1 MAVSR
6 RYPDTLVIAAML
18 CAGAVGAQF
27 IGGKATRD
35 ALFLAHLDVT
45 SLPAMVMA
53 TAGVSILLVA
63 LSSLSL
69 RTLSPGVVIPAA
81 FAINAVLLLAE
92 WMLTARAPA
101 LAAQAVYL
109 QISGLGPMLGS
120 GFWLI
125 ASERFDPRTAKKRF
139 GQIAGV
145 GTLGGLAGAL
155 LAERIAAVA
164 SVTAMLPLLA
174 GLNLLC
180 AWQVRR
186 LGRELR
192 LAGETRTVGGAGALD
207 AAAELVAAS
216 PRSGLR
222 VLADAPYL
230 RSVAALVLLGT
241 VGATL
246 VDYVFKVRAV
256 DALGRGDELLRF
268 FALYY
273 AAVSVLTFVV
283 QTSSA
288 PALHKLGLATAAST
302 PSAALLMGGLGA
314 LAAPGL
320 GAAVALRGGE
330 SVFRG
335 SLFKTAYEIFY
346 TPIPAQEKRAA
357 KSIIDVGFDRAGDA
371 LGGGLVR
378 AALMVLPASR
388 HQTAILAVAITCA
401 AAALVIARR
410 LNHAYVQTLE
420 RSLVNRAVEL
430 ELSDVEDLTTRTVML
445 RTLGAP
451 AVSVALAE
459 RISYAPSPA
468 AEVPI
473 ADAEVQQILALRS
486 RDREPILAI
495 LDTEDG
501 VPGTL
506 VPHIVPLLA
515 WDPVAEHAVRALRR
529 VAEEHVGAL
538 VDALL
543 NPNQPFAVR
552 RRLARVFSVCVSQ
565 RAVDGLLYGLED
577 QRFEVRFQCGRS
589 LAAILEKN
597 GLIRINR
604 ERIFEVVRREAL
616 VSRPVWESQRLL
628 DEVEEDARSFVDDFL
643 RARAGQSL
651 AHAFT
656 LLSLVLPAAP
666 LQISFR
672 LLHTEN
678 RALRGTALEYLEEVL
693 PPDIRDRLF
702 PFLGGVEDARPRRAR
717 EEIVA
722 DLLRS
727 NESIQLNLEELRR
740 RHPRRPT
747 DATTRA

>member
-1 MAVSR
+1 
-6 RYPDTLVIAAML
+6 ML

-53 TAGVSILLVA
+53 TAAVSILLVA
-63 LSSLSL
+63 VSSRCL
-69 RTLSPGVVIPAA
+69 RTLAPGGVISGA
-81 FAINAVLLLAE
+81 FVINAVLLLVE
-92 WMLTARAPA
+92 WGLTTRAPA

-125 ASERFDPRTAKKRF
+125 ASERFDPRTAKQRF

-145 GTLGGLAGAL
+145 GTLGGLVGAL
-155 LAERIAAVA
+155 LAERVA
-164 SVTAMLPLLA
+164 SMSSVTVMLPLLA
-174 GLNLLC
+174 VLSLLC
-180 AWQVRR
+180 AWQVSR

-192 LAGETRTVGGAGALD
+192 LGDQRRPTPGPGALEATSD
-207 AAAELVAAS
+207 LVAAS

-222 VLADAPYL
+222 VLTEAPYL

-256 DALGRGDELLRF
+256 DTLGRGDELLRF
-268 FALYY
+268 FAFFY
-273 AAVSVLTFVV
+273 AAISLLTFVV

-288 PALHKLGLATAAST
+288 PALQRLGLAWAAST
-302 PSAALLMGGLGA
+302 PSAALVAGGLGA
-314 LAAPGL
+314 ILSPGL
-320 GAAVALRGGE
+320 ISGVVLRGGE

-346 TPIPAQEKRAA
+346 TPIPAHEKRAA

-371 LGGGLVR
+371 LGGGVI
-378 AALMVLPASR
+378 AALMLLPGLA
-388 HQTAILAVAITCA
+388 HEATILAVAIACA
-401 AAALVIARR
+401 GAALVIARQ

-430 ELSDVEDLTTRTVML
+430 DLSEVEDLTTRTVML
-445 RTLGAP
+445 RTLRAP
-451 AVSVALAE
+451 TLSGTFADLNRSSSSLTPE
-459 RISYAPSPA
+459 T
-468 AEVPI
+468 PI
-473 ADAEVQQILALRS
+473 LDAEVQQILGLRS
-486 RDREPILAI
+486 RDRARIVAVLDAEP
-495 LDTEDG
+495 G
-501 VPGTL
+501 VSAGL
-506 VPHIVPLLA
+506 VPHVISLLA
-515 WDPVAEHAVRALRR
+515 WDPVCEHAVRALRR
-529 VAEEHVGAL
+529 VAEEHVGEL

-543 NPNQPFAVR
+543 NPNLPFAAR

-589 LAAILEKN
+589 LAAIHAKN
-597 GLIRINR
+597 GLIRIDR
-604 ERIFEVVRREAL
+604 DRVFEVVRREAL

-628 DEVEEDARSFVDDFL
+628 DDVEADDRSFVDDFL
-643 RARAGQSL
+643 KNRAGQSL
-651 AHAFT
+651 AHVFT
-656 LLSLVLPAAP
+656 LLSLVLPAEP

-672 LLHTEN
+672 LLHTDN

-693 PPDIRDRLF
+693 PSDIRDRLF
-702 PFLGGVEDARPRRAR
+702 PFLDSTEAPRPRRPR
-717 EEIVA
+717 DEIVA

-740 RHPRRPT
+740 RQPA
-747 DATTRA
+747 DSGAATRA

>member
-1 MAVSR
+1 MALPR
-6 RYPDTLVIAAML
+6 RSPDTLVVTAML

-53 TAGVSILLVA
+53 TAGVSILLVT
-63 LSSLSL
+63 LSSRCL
-69 RTLSPGVVIPAA
+69 RTLPPSLVIPAA
-81 FAINAVLLLAE
+81 FAVNAVLLLVD
-92 WMLTARAPA
+92 WGLTTQAPA

-125 ASERFDPRTAKKRF
+125 ASERFDPRTAKQRF

-155 LAERIAAVA
+155 FAERVAAVS
-164 SVTAMLPLLA
+164 SVTVMLPVLA
-174 GLNLLC
+174 VLNLLC

-186 LGRELR
+186 LGREAR
-192 LAGETRTVGGAGALD
+192 LAHGAHTAPGPGSLEVTAD
-207 AAAELVAAS
+207 LVAES
-216 PRSGLR
+216 PQSGLR
-222 VLADAPYL
+222 SLAQAPYL

-256 DALGRGDELLRF
+256 EALGRGDDLLRF

-283 QTSSA
+283 QASSA
-288 PALHKLGLATAAST
+288 PALKRLGLASAAST
-302 PSAALLMGGLGA
+302 PPAMLLAGGLGA
-314 LAAPGL
+314 LLSPGL
-320 GAAVALRGGE
+320 AAATVLRGGE

-378 AALMVLPASR
+378 ALMFLPTAQ
-388 HQTAILAVAITCA
+388 HQTAILASVVVCA
-401 AAALVIARR
+401 TAALVVARR
-410 LNHAYVQTLE
+410 LNQAYVQTLE

-430 ELSDVEDLTTRTVML
+430 DLSDVEDFTTRTVML
-445 RTLGAP
+445 RTLRTPILGGT
-451 AVSVALAE
+451 LAE
-459 RISYAPSPA
+459 RAAPLAAGIS
-468 AEVPI
+468 ELPI
-473 ADAEVQQILALRS
+473 VDAEVQQILALRS
-486 RDREPILAI
+486 RDRDRILAV
-495 LDTEDG
+495 LDMEPG
-501 VPGTL
+501 VPASL
-506 VPHIVPLLA
+506 VPHVIPLLA

-538 VDALL
+538 SDALI

-565 RAVDGLLYGLED
+565 RAVDGLLLGLED
-577 QRFEVRFQCGRS
+577 QRFEVRFQSGRS

-597 GLIRINR
+597 GTIRIDR
-604 ERIFEVVRREAL
+604 ERVFDVVRREAQ

-628 DEVEEDARSFVDDFL
+628 DEVVEDERSFVDEFL
-643 RARAGQSL
+643 KTRAGQSL
-651 AHAFT
+651 AHVFT
-656 LLSLVLPAAP
+656 LLSLVLPATP
-666 LQISFR
+666 LQIAFR
-672 LLHTEN
+672 LLHMDN
-678 RALRGTALEYLEEVL
+678 RALRGTALEYLDEVL
-693 PPDIRDRLF
+693 PADIRDRLF
-702 PFLGGVEDARPRRAR
+702 PFLGGTEAPRSRRPR

-727 NESIQLNLEELRR
+727 NESMQLNLEELRR
-740 RHPRRPT
+740 R
-747 DATTRA
+747 DAADGRGTASRV

>member
-1 MAVSR
+1 MVSSQR
-6 RYPDTLVIAAML
+6 QPDTLVLTSMV
-18 CAGAVGAQF
+18 CAGTVGAQF
-27 IGGKATRD
+27 VGGKAARD

-63 LSSLSL
+63 LSSRCL
-69 RTLSPGVVIPAA
+69 RTLAPGIVIPCA
-81 FAINAVLLLAE
+81 FALNAALLLAE
-92 WMLTARAPA
+92 WALTSRAPA

-125 ASERFDPRTAKKRF
+125 ASERFDPRTAKQRF
-139 GQIAGV
+139 GQIAAV

-155 LAERIAAVA
+155 LAERIAAMS
-164 SVTAMLPLLA
+164 SVTVMLPLLA
-174 GLNLLC
+174 GLSVLC

-186 LGRELR
+186 LGRELP
-192 LAGETRTVGGAGALD
+192 LADERRRTPAPGAFEATSD
-207 AAAELVAAS
+207 LVADS

-222 VLADAPYL
+222 VLAEAPYL
-230 RSVAALVLLGT
+230 RSVAALVLIGT

-246 VDYVFKVRAV
+246 IDYVFKVRAV

-273 AAVSVLTFVV
+273 AAVSLLTFVV
-283 QTSSA
+283 QTASA
-288 PALHKLGLATAAST
+288 PVLQRLGLASAASA
-302 PSAALLMGGLGA
+302 PSAALVAGGLGA
-314 LAAPGL
+314 ILVPGL
-320 GAAVALRGGE
+320 GAATAVRGGE

-335 SLFKTAYEIFY
+335 SLFKTSYEIFY
-346 TPIPAQEKRAA
+346 TPIPPPEKRAA
-357 KSIIDVGFDRAGDA
+357 KSIIDVGFDRTGDA
-371 LGGGLVR
+371 VGGAIVR
-378 AALMVLPASR
+378 ALMLLPAAR
-388 HQTAILAVAITCA
+388 QETAILIVAIACA
-401 AAALVIARR
+401 AAGLIIARR
-410 LNHAYVQTLE
+410 LNQAYVETLE

-430 ELSDVEDLTTRTVML
+430 DLADVGDLTTRTVML
-445 RTLGAP
+445 RTLRAP
-451 AVSVALAE
+451 LMTAATMDQTRTWGVAVPDLPVL
-459 RISYAPSPA
+459 
-468 AEVPI
+468 
-473 ADAEVQQILALRS
+473 DAEMQQILALRS
-486 RDREPILAI
+486 RDRERIVAV
-495 LDTEDG
+495 LDAE
-501 VPGTL
+501 PGIPPTL
-506 VPHIVPLLA
+506 VPHVIPLLA
-515 WDPVAEHAVRALRR
+515 WDPVCEHAVRALRR
-529 VAEEHVGAL
+529 VAEEHVGEL

-589 LAAILEKN
+589 LAAIHEKN
-597 GLIRINR
+597 SLIRIER
-604 ERIFEVVRREAL
+604 ERIFEVVRREAF

-628 DEVEEDARSFVDDFL
+628 DDVAEDERTFVDEFL
-643 RARAGQSL
+643 KTRAGQSL
-651 AHAFT
+651 AHVFT

-672 LLHTEN
+672 LLHKDD

-702 PFLGGVEDARPRRAR
+702 PFLGGTEAPRSRRPRD
-717 EEIVA
+717 EIVA

-740 RHPRRPT
+740 RHRV
-747 DATTRA
+747 DSGAVTRA

>member
-1 MAVSR
+1 MALSR
-6 RYPDTLVIAAML
+6 RSPDTLVITAML

-45 SLPAMVMA
+45 SLPAMVMT

-63 LSSLSL
+63 LSSRCL
-69 RTLSPGVVIPAA
+69 RVLPPGVVIPAA

-92 WMLTARAPA
+92 WALVGRAPA

-145 GTLGGLAGAL
+145 GTLGGLVGAL
-155 LAERIAAVA
+155 LAERIAAVS
-164 SVTAMLPLLA
+164 SVTVMLPLLA
-174 GLNLLC
+174 GVNLLC

-186 LGRELR
+186 LGAELR
-192 LAGETRTVGGAGALD
+192 TTGETRSGPLPLD
-207 AAAELVAAS
+207 ATPELVAAS

-222 VLADAPYL
+222 VLAEAPYL

-241 VGATL
+241 IGATL

-256 DALGRGDELLRF
+256 DALGRGDDLLRF

-273 AAVSVLTFVV
+273 AAVSLLTFLV
-283 QTSSA
+283 QATSA
-288 PALHKLGLATAAST
+288 TALQRLGLATAAST
-302 PSAALLMGGLGA
+302 PSAALLMGGLGT
-314 LAAPGL
+314 LAVPGL
-320 GAAVALRGGE
+320 GAATLLRGGE

-378 AALMVLPASR
+378 ALMLLPASR
-388 HQTAILAVAITCA
+388 HQTAILTVAIGCA

-410 LNHAYVQTLE
+410 LNQAYIQTLE

-430 ELSDVEDLTTRTVML
+430 DLSDVEDLTTRTVML
-445 RTLGAP
+445 RTLRAP
-451 AVSVALAE
+451 LASGVFAE
-459 RISYAPSPA
+459 RASYATATLSDLP
-468 AEVPI
+468 V

-486 RDREPILAI
+486 RDRGRILAV
-495 LDTEDG
+495 LDAEPG
-501 VPGTL
+501 VAGPL
-506 VPHIVPLLA
+506 VPHVIPLLA

-529 VAEEHVGAL
+529 VAEEHVGEL
-538 VDALL
+538 VDALI

-565 RAVDGLLYGLED
+565 RAVDGLLLGLED

-589 LAAILEKN
+589 LAAVLEKN
-597 GLIRINR
+597 GLIRIER

-628 DEVEEDARSFVDDFL
+628 DKPEEDRRSFVDDFL
-643 RARAGQSL
+643 KTRAGQSL
-651 AHAFT
+651 AHVFT
-656 LLSLVLPAAP
+656 LLSLVLPATP
-666 LQISFR
+666 LQIAFR
-672 LLHTEN
+672 LLHMDN
-678 RALRGTALEYLEEVL
+678 RVLRGTALEYLEEVL

-702 PFLGGVEDARPRRAR
+702 PFLGGAEEPRPRRAR
-717 EEIVA
+717 DEIVA
-722 DLLRS
+722 ELLRS
-727 NESIQLNLEELRR
+727 NESMQLNLEELRR
-740 RHPRRPT
+740 RHPSGPT
-747 DATTRA
+747 GASTHA

>member
-1 MAVSR
+1 MVSSR
-6 RYPDTLVIAAML
+6 QQPDALVLTAML

-45 SLPAMVMA
+45 ALPTMVMA
-53 TAGVSILLVA
+53 TAAVSILLVVV
-63 LSSLSL
+63 SSRCL
-69 RTLSPGVVIPAA
+69 RTLAPGVVISGA

-92 WMLTARAPA
+92 WTLTTLAPA

-125 ASERFDPRTAKKRF
+125 ASERFDPRTAKQRF

-155 LAERIAAVA
+155 LAERIAAMS
-164 SVTAMLPLLA
+164 SVTVMLPLLA

-180 AWQVRR
+180 AWQVHR
-186 LGRELR
+186 LGSELR
-192 LAGETRTVGGAGALD
+192 LGAEPRPTPGAGALE
-207 AAAELVAAS
+207 ATSHLVAAS

-222 VLADAPYL
+222 VLAEAPYL

-241 VGATL
+241 LGAVL

-256 DALGRGDELLRF
+256 DAVGRGDDLLRF

-273 AAVSVLTFVV
+273 AAVSLLTFVV
-283 QTSSA
+283 QTSGA
-288 PALHKLGLATAAST
+288 PALQRLGLAAAAST
-302 PSAALLMGGLGA
+302 PSAALVAGGLGA
-314 LAAPGL
+314 ILSPELSAA
-320 GAAVALRGGE
+320 AALRGGE
-330 SVFRG
+330 SIFRG

-346 TPIPAQEKRAA
+346 TPIPPHEKRAA
-357 KSIIDVGFDRAGDA
+357 KSTIDVGFDRAGDA
-371 LGGGLVR
+371 LGGGMVGALLLVPG
-378 AALMVLPASR
+378 VP
-388 HQTAILAVAITCA
+388 HETVILAVAVACA
-401 AAALVIARR
+401 AAALVIAGR
-410 LNHAYVQTLE
+410 LNQAYVQTLE
-420 RSLVNRAVEL
+420 RSLVSRAVEL
-430 ELSDVEDLTTRTVML
+430 DLSEIEDFTTRTVML
-445 RTLGAP
+445 RTLRAP
-451 AVSVALAE
+451 VPSDVSHDQSRA
-459 RISYAPSPA
+459 STSPA
-468 AEVPI
+468 QGPAI
-473 ADAEVQQILALRS
+473 LDAEVQQILALRS
-486 RDREPILAI
+486 HDRERIVAV
-495 LDTEDG
+495 LDVEPA
-501 VPGTL
+501 VPAAL
-506 VPHIVPLLA
+506 VPHVIPLLA
-515 WDPVAEHAVRALRR
+515 WDPVCEKAVRTLRR
-529 VAEEHVGAL
+529 VAEEHVGEL

-589 LAAILEKN
+589 LAAILAKN
-597 GLIRINR
+597 GLIRIDR
-604 ERIFEVVRREAL
+604 DRIFDVVRREAL

-628 DEVEEDARSFVDDFL
+628 DELDADERSFVDEFL
-643 RARAGQSL
+643 KARAGQSL
-651 AHAFT
+651 AHVFT

-672 LLHTEN
+672 LLHTDD

-693 PPDIRDRLF
+693 PSDIRDRLF
-702 PFLGGVEDARPRRAR
+702 PFLDSTARTRPRRPR
-717 EEIVA
+717 DEIVA

-740 RHPRRPT
+740 RQ
-747 DATTRA
+747 RADSGASSRA